1 MVLPQT
7 PPAIL
12 RKIAAILL
20 LCLYTFNLVGYHVV
34 FHLLEKK
41 AEQNL
46 QASLDGD
53 AYSEAELITLN
64 MPLHL
69 PYVGDSPSFER
80 VDGEITKDG
89 RIYHFVK
96 RAIRNGSLV
105 LLCLPNQQKM
115 QLESV
120 KSEFSKQTADDQG
133 PIPSK
138 KSGDRKD
145 DLVKNFRAK
154 YLQASRIAKSSLPIL
169 KTTAPFRINHSSL
182 EKQPRH
188 CPEQPPELS

>member
-1 MVLPQT
+1 M
-7 PPAIL
+7 

-53 AYSEAELITLN
+53 AYNESELITLHI
-64 MPLHL
+64 PLHL
-69 PYVGDSPSFER
+69 PYVSDKPAFER
-80 VDGEITKDG
+80 ADGEITKDG

-120 KSEFSKQTADDQG
+120 KSEFSKQAAGDQG

-138 KSGDRKD
+138 KSEDRKN
-145 DLVKNFRAK
+145 DLVKNFRVK
-154 YLQASRIAKSSLPIL
+154 YLCVKEERIDSPVRTTMNRFNSCSDYPIQ
-169 KTTAPFRINHSSL
+169 
-182 EKQPRH
+182 QPATR
-188 CPEQPPELS
+188 PEQPPELS